1 MIWQDIG
8 IFLVDDSLIIVKS
21 LYGIFRGMT
30 KVLYIFCV
38 EDVRG
43 NSGTYW
49 IIFFNSELF
58 FTEDWFNFWTF
69 FIKNV
74 GYLKIMGGSGPSFI
88 TGSSSKFMGEEKRRD
103 EHAYLRSSYHS
114 RRNTRIRF
122 ILIIIWPRN
131 SNGLMVITILGPG
144 NSENS
149 TNLNSDIRTRIL
161 ENVKKEKLCH
171 VILFRR

>member
-49 IIFFNSELF
+49 IISFNSELF
-58 FTEDWFNFWTF
+58 FTEDWFNFWIF
-69 FIKNV
+69 FIKNA

-88 TGSSSKFMGEEKRRD
+88 TGSSSKFTGEEKRRD
-103 EHAYLRSSYHS
+103 ENAYLRSSYHS
-114 RRNTRIRF
+114 RRNTRICF
-122 ILIIIWPRN
+122 ILIII
-131 SNGLMVITILGPG
+131 
-144 NSENS
+144 
-149 TNLNSDIRTRIL
+149 
-161 ENVKKEKLCH
+161 
-171 VILFRR
+171 